1 MLWKKKRVSVGGEE
15 TYSTSCIR
23 LQQLRSTDDDSECM
37 DDQITTFSVEAVA
50 VSVVT
55 DIDSTLFYS
64 VLSSFMWLEVRQVMN
79 EHPYSSAVYIE
90 TTDAIPLLL
99 FSA

>member
-37 DDQITTFSVEAVA
+37 DDQITTFSVEAVDA
-50 VSVVT
+50 SVVT
-55 DIDSTLFYS
+55 DIDS
-64 VLSSFMWLEVRQVMN
+64 
-79 EHPYSSAVYIE
+79 I
-90 TTDAIPLLL
+90 L
-99 FSA
+99 FSFQFLHVAGSTSSDERTSLQQRSLH